1 MKPSSLSTAVTL
13 ERLVVGRLPN
23 WGWELRGS
31 NSIFRALGDGSI
43 RNNNRHIE
51 GGATTDDED
60 DKLWEDLT
68 SNMIIQERPGW
79 ITTNSRTRWVT
90 NYREIPDD
98 EDCKMLDW

>member
-51 GGATTDDED
+51 GGATTDDEFI
-60 DKLWEDLT
+60 E
-68 SNMIIQERPGW
+68 S
-79 ITTNSRTRWVT
+79 
-90 NYREIPDD
+90 
-98 EDCKMLDW
+98 KMF